1 MAPTDGPGR
10 WHPGKITAAAVGLLG
25 LAVGIATPFDFLP
38 DAAQSALGLI
48 VFAVL
53 FWSSQ
58 ALPLELT
65 SLLLL
70 LAMPALGLLTFD
82 QSFAPFAQKTLWLLF
97 AGMVISQAITH
108 SRTDEYLAW
117 RCFRS
122 FTASPF
128 RLLVGVHLLGL
139 FMSLLVPSGMVRV
152 LILVPLG
159 IKLAERWGGRKDPAL
174 APAILA
180 ALVCSTYYGGCG
192 VLTGSVPNIVVA
204 AQLEQYADRSLLW
217 TEWFRWMF
225 PIVGLFRTV
234 ICLAVVWLIWGR
246 KVRRFDLLQTTGQL
260 SETGAR
266 LDPRMAAVLG
276 AGVLLWLTD
285 GYHQLAPTYVG
296 LLMVVF
302 LLAPRIGLLPV
313 TELRHINFP
322 FFFYFAALISVGTA
336 LEKSGFNA
344 EFARYVT
351 ANIELGALGWF
362 GRHLAITCIVVPLD
376 FLMDIAAVAGMI
388 TPTMLEIGRS
398 TGMAE
403 VPVAM
408 SVAMATTLVFLP
420 YQAAPF
426 MIAISYRQLPVASMI
441 LTMVLIS
448 TASLIVLCPLN
459 LLYWRWL
466 GFI

>member
-1 MAPTDGPGR
+1 VERTSRRDR
-10 WHPGKITAAAVGLLG
+10 WNAGKIIAATVGLLG
-25 LAVGIATPFDFLP
+25 LAVGIAAPFDFLP
-38 DAAQSALGLI
+38 APAQASLGLI

-53 FWSSQ
+53 FWSST

-70 LAMPALGLLTFD
+70 LAMPALGLLAFD
-82 QSFAPFAQKTLWLLF
+82 ESFAPFAQKTLWLLF
-97 AGMVISQAITH
+97 AGMVISQAITY
-108 SRTDEYLAW
+108 SGTDEYLAW

-122 FTASPF
+122 FNRSPF
-128 RLLVGVHLLGL
+128 RLLVGLHLLGL
-139 FMSLLVPSGMVRV
+139 FMSFVVPSGMVRV
-152 LILVPLG
+152 LILIPLG
-159 IKLAERWGGRKDPAL
+159 IKLAEHLGGDEDRAL
-174 APAILA
+174 TPGILA

-217 TEWFRWMF
+217 TEWLRWMF
-225 PIVGLFRTV
+225 PVIGFLRIG

-246 KVRRFDLLQTTGQL
+246 KIRRFAVPKTSRLEVGGQL
-260 SETGAR
+260 N
-266 LDPRMAAVLG
+266 PRMAFVLS

-285 GYHQLAPTYVG
+285 SYHHLAPTYVG
-296 LLMVVF
+296 LLMVAF
-302 LLAPRIGLLPV
+302 LLTPRIGLLPV
-313 TELRHINFP
+313 AELRHINFP
-322 FFFYFAALISVGTA
+322 FFFYFAALISLGTA

-344 EFARYVT
+344 EFARHVT
-351 ANIELGALGWF
+351 ANIELGELGWF

-388 TPTMLEIGRS
+388 TPTMLEIGHS

-403 VPVAM
+403 LPVAM

-426 MIAISYRQLPVASMI
+426 MIAVGHRQLPAANMI
-441 LTMVLIS
+441 LAMTLIS
-448 TASLIVLCPLN
+448 TVSLIVLCPLN
-459 LLYWRWL
+459 LIYWHWL